1 MNEKVDPEGSSI
13 MDKLFEDNVSE
24 YTNNMMYI
32 INNAF
37 DQNGVKIDFVSNK
50 YLRLLKENENNH
62 NSC

>member
-37 DQNGVKIDFVSNK
+37 DQNGVKIDFV
-50 YLRLLKENENNH
+50 
-62 NSC
+62 